1 VRIRSIKPAF
11 WRSDDID
18 KLDWNSRLVFIGLW
32 SYVDDNGVGRDR
44 LSDIVADLFAGD
56 LSGDPTE
63 TLRRVSL
70 AVDVLHRSDLVRRYV
85 AEGKPY
91 LYITSWD
98 SHQLVKN
105 PNKPRF
111 PLPTSDYVVPTESL
125 RTSSVEP
132 PYLLPTVVEE
142 ESCSGVEE
150 EGITPQP
157 SADAPTAQTLL
168 GEWIDHCPEP
178 PPGRV
183 KGQIAKEIKSMLD
196 EGIPY
201 ERVRQGLATWQQRG
215 LHPSTLP
222 SIVHELATPQMKGRA
237 AEVVGRTERTL
248 ARIAAREAGELNL
261 EISP

>member
-1 VRIRSIKPAF
+1 MRIRSIKPGF

-56 LSGDPTE
+56 LYGDPTE
-63 TLRRVSL
+63 TLRRVST
-70 AVDVLHRSDLVRRYV
+70 AVDVLHRCDLVRRYV

-91 LYITSWD
+91 LYITTWD

-111 PLPTSDYVVPTESL
+111 PLPTSDYSVPTEVL

-132 PYLLPTVVEE
+132 PYTVPTVVEE
-142 ESCSGVEE
+142 EGCSGVEE
-150 EGITPQP
+150 KGITPP
-157 SADAPTAQTLL
+157 PPAGAATTQTLL
-168 GEWIDHCPEP
+168 AEWIEHCPEP

-183 KGQIAKEIKSMLD
+183 KGHIAKEIKNMLD

-201 ERVRQGLATWQQRG
+201 ERVRSGLAAWQQRG

-222 SIVHELATPQMKGRA
+222 SVVHEMATPKVPRGQQEVDGKFERA
-237 AEVVGRTERTL
+237 MIRV
-248 ARIAAREAGELNL
+248 AGGPNQL
-261 EISP
+261 EIA

>member
-18 KLDWNSRLVFIGLW
+18 HLDWHARLVFIGLW

-70 AVDVLHRSDLVRRYV
+70 ALDVLHRRDQVRRYS
-85 AEGKPY
+85 ADGKPY
-91 LYITSWD
+91 LYITKWD

-142 ESCSGVEE
+142 KSCSGVEE
-150 EGITPQP
+150 EGITPP
-157 SADAPTAQTLL
+157 PPASAPTTQDLL
-168 GEWIDHCPEP
+168 GEWIDHCPKP

-183 KGQIAKEIKSMLD
+183 IVQIAKDIKKMLD

-201 ERVRQGLATWQQRG
+201 ERVRRGLAAWQQRG
-215 LHPSTLP
+215 LNPSTLP
-222 SIVHELATPQMKGRA
+222 SIVHELSTPQLKGRA
-237 AEVVGRTERTL
+237 AESANRTERTL
-248 ARIAAREAGELNL
+248 ARIAAREAGTLNL
-261 EISP
+261 EIAP

>member
-18 KLDWNSRLVFIGLW
+18 RLDWHSRLVFIGLW

-70 AVDVLHRSDLVRRYV
+70 ALDVLHQGDLVRRYTV
-85 AEGKPY
+85 DGKAY
-91 LYITSWD
+91 LYITKWD

-111 PLPTSDYVVPTESL
+111 PLPTSDYSIPGESL

-132 PYLLPTVVEE
+132 PHNLPTVVEE
-142 ESCSGVEE
+142 EGCSGVEE
-150 EGITPQP
+150 KGITPQP
-157 SADAPTAQTLL
+157 SADAPTTQTLL
-168 GEWIDHCPEP
+168 GEWIEHCAEP

-183 KGQIAKEIKSMLD
+183 KGQIAKEIKAMLD

-201 ERVRQGLATWQQRG
+201 ERVRVGLATWQQRG

-222 SIVHELATPQMKGRA
+222 SIVHEMATPKASRGQQATDTLFDRA
-237 AEVVGRTERTL
+237 MER
-248 ARIAAREAGELNL
+248 AQQRL
-261 EISP
+261 EIVG